1 MNQKNIEVK
10 EISLNWK
17 ELSPQTRKRE
27 LDNVVDQAIRT
38 GGNGLGLGRTRT
50 DIYQVGIPRPRLSAR
65 AYSNV
70 SPISDITE
78 PRPTARLVSPNRV
91 QMDLAGLDIPRHRS
105 FSTTA
110 PTSNS
115 AATDESID
123 YPPTSKDETDRR
135 IYSAIYHATK
145 DSRRDF
151 CNSLIAHYRSPRDAP
166 SPHPEIEEHLPRP
179 TGYSVG
185 TYNACLAA
193 LLAVRRVGESI
204 APLLEIYNEML
215 EREILPNGRTYVS
228 VIQALCLREKDV
240 QAAVEQAGE
249 TQKWASFRH
258 STLGLKSPQPTKEE
272 RDVISGYLAEK
283 NFDSAYNLFK
293 GILSVQEQSTPGGF
307 YRFHPST
314 YSYLLDALATRINP
328 SPRTWDQAMEVF
340 EHAIKTE
347 TAGARLLYKHL
358 FRLLAKLDNENA
370 LTALWERFVKEG
382 EEGGGRRM
390 RDWKDILPGQQIDER
405 EIQVE
410 GFQREVW
417 SSAIPAF
424 IIHSQVDKGMD
435 LLDQMLAHESGVD
448 LSKPPRVKE
457 DTFGLAILAL
467 AERDEF
473 TKAQELFEKSK
484 GYGGIR
490 PVDMGKYLD
499 ILAIKGQWKLALD
512 TYLPYLKEAKE
523 GYNPDQRR
531 IRRIYA
537 SILRSAKS
545 SIDDLRYIEGLMA
558 TGTYMLDTDL
568 ATAHINLLL
577 KNGQYDAIA
586 PVLNSF
592 GPMMVRMEQETRNN
606 MYPLLE
612 TIITSDIP
620 FQTTLSVLS
629 AFARQKIYPPPSLQG
644 VVGGIISKYVNA
656 RPVTIDQE
664 GWNTLLYVFSRT
676 AAPELDHGEYD
687 EAFEFFI
694 ADLQSHAPET
704 LKMDNEGRLVKRLA
718 GHLFDRFGSEKTT
731 LLLTPLLGEAET
743 QSILEPFYEQ
753 SVPELVYDSSSTAS
767 SNPSSPLQP
776 EQVQRKLIIDET
788 LSRRIDSHSSR
799 PDGRNQIS
807 PQRAYTELRTSLS
820 SNRIPHPESLS
831 RLLITFARSNDEA
844 RVLELYGLAQSL
856 IAQTTNPKSQ
866 AAWWRVL
873 EDAMLIS
880 NCHLG
885 HLEQAGLHRHRLV
898 ERGMAPSADAYATMI
913 ASSKDTTDDAQV
925 ARELWDESVQMGVRP
940 HLYLYNTVISKL
952 SKARK
957 AENALEMFGQMKE
970 RGVRPSSVTYGAVI
984 VSQAVPS

>member
-1 MNQKNIEVK
+1 
-10 EISLNWK
+10 
-17 ELSPQTRKRE
+17 
-27 LDNVVDQAIRT
+27 
-38 GGNGLGLGRTRT
+38 
-50 DIYQVGIPRPRLSAR
+50 
-65 AYSNV
+65 
-70 SPISDITE
+70 
-78 PRPTARLVSPNRV
+78 
-91 QMDLAGLDIPRHRS
+91 MDLAGLDIPRHRS

-110 PTSNS
+110 STSNS

-166 SPHPEIEEHLPRP
+166 SPHPEIEDHLPRP

-249 TQKWASFRH
+249 TQKWALFRQ

-272 RDVISGYLAEK
+272 REVISGYLAEK

-328 SPRTWDQAMEVF
+328 SPRTWEQAMEVF
-340 EHAIKTE
+340 EHAIQTE

-358 FRLLAKLDNENA
+358 FRLLAKLDNPEG
-370 LTALWERFVKEG
+370 LTTLWERFVKEG

-424 IIHSQVDKGMD
+424 IIHSQTDKGMD
-435 LLDQMLAHESGVD
+435 LLDQMLAHEHGVD
-448 LSKPPRVKE
+448 LSKPPRAKE

-473 TKAQELFEKSK
+473 AKAQELFNKSK

-568 ATAHINLLL
+568 ATAHINILLQH
-577 KNGQYDAIA
+577 GQYDAIA

-606 MYPLLE
+606 MYPILE

-620 FQTTLSVLS
+620 FNTTLSVLS

-687 EAFEFFI
+687 QAFESFI
-694 ADLQSHAPET
+694 TDITEHAPET
-704 LKMDNEGRLVKRLA
+704 LKLDSEGRLVKRLA

-753 SVPELVYDSSSTAS
+753 SVPELVYDSSSTTS
-767 SNPSSPLQP
+767 SAPPSPPQP
-776 EQVQRKLIIDET
+776 EQVPRKMMIDET

-807 PQRAYTELRTSLS
+807 PQRAYTELRTALS

-831 RLLITFARSNDEA
+831 RLLITLARSGDEA
-844 RVLELYGLAQSL
+844 RVLELYALGQSL
-856 IAQTTNPKSQ
+856 IAQTPNPKTQ

-984 VSQAVPS
+984 VSQAVLSQAVRPSHRHLLSPYPTSPHSHLLLLLAFLVSHARSARVGRANIQNACCRVGDAESAETLFNEMSSQPNFKPRVPPFK

>member
-1 MNQKNIEVK
+1 
-10 EISLNWK
+10 
-17 ELSPQTRKRE
+17 
-27 LDNVVDQAIRT
+27 
-38 GGNGLGLGRTRT
+38 
-50 DIYQVGIPRPRLSAR
+50 
-65 AYSNV
+65 
-70 SPISDITE
+70 
-78 PRPTARLVSPNRV
+78 
-91 QMDLAGLDIPRHRS
+91 MDLAGLDIPRHRS

-110 PTSNS
+110 PSANT
-115 AATDESID
+115 AATDESIE

-249 TQKWASFRH
+249 TQKWAQFRQ
-258 STLGLKSPQPTKEE
+258 SNLGLKSPSPAKEE
-272 RDVISGYLAEK
+272 RAVISGYLAEK

-314 YSYLLDALATRINP
+314 YSYLLDALATRVNP
-328 SPRTWDQAMEVF
+328 SPRTWEQAMEVF
-340 EHAIKTE
+340 EHAIKTD

-358 FRLLAKLDNENA
+358 FRLLAKLDNPEA
-370 LTALWERFVKEG
+370 LTSLWERFVKEG
-382 EEGGGRRM
+382 EDGGGRRM

-405 EIQVE
+405 EVQVE

-424 IIHSQVDKGMD
+424 ITHNQVDKGMD
-435 LLDQMLAHESGVD
+435 LLNQMLSHESGVD
-448 LSKPPRVKE
+448 LSKPPRAKE

-473 TKAQELFEKSK
+473 TKAQELFGKSK
-484 GYGGIR
+484 GYGGLR

-499 ILAIKGQWKLALD
+499 ILAVKGQWKLALD

-537 SILRSAKS
+537 SILASAKAN
-545 SIDDLRYIEGLMA
+545 SIEDLSYIEGLMA

-568 ATAHINLLL
+568 ATTHINILVE
-577 KNGQYDAIA
+577 NGQYDAIA
-586 PVLNSF
+586 PVLNNF
-592 GPMMVRMEQETRNN
+592 GPLIVRKDQEKEFKSVL
-606 MYPLLE
+606 YPVLE
-612 TIITSDIP
+612 SIMSTDIP
-620 FQTTLSVLS
+620 LNTTLSVLS
-629 AFARQKIYPPPSLQG
+629 AFSRQKVTPLPSRQHVIG
-644 VVGGIISKYVNA
+644 SIISKYLAA
-656 RPVTIDQE
+656 RPVAINQE
-664 GWNTLLYVFSRT
+664 GWNTLLYVFTRT

-687 EAFEFFI
+687 EAFEAFI
-694 ADLQSHAPET
+694 TDITEHAPET
-704 LKMDNEGRLVKRLA
+704 LKLDNEGRLVKRLA
-718 GHLFDRFGSEKTT
+718 GHLFGRFGSEKTT
-731 LLLTPLLGEAET
+731 LLLTPLIGEAET
-743 QSILEPFYEQ
+743 NSILEPLFEQ
-753 SVPELVYDSSSTAS
+753 PVPELVYDSSTTDS
-767 SNPSSPLQP
+767 SGPSSPPQSA
-776 EQVQRKLIIDET
+776 EQVPRKLVIDEI

-807 PQRAYTELRTSLS
+807 PQRAYTELRNSLS

-831 RLLITFARSNDEA
+831 RLLITLARSGDEA
-844 RVLELYGLAQSL
+844 RVLELYALGQTL
-856 IAQTTNPKSQ
+856 IAQTTNPKTQ
-866 AAWWRVL
+866 AGWWRVL
-873 EDAMLIS
+873 EDSMLIS

-984 VSQAVPS
+984 VSQARPSGRLLFRPSGCPIPYPPYSLLLAYLS

>member
-1 MNQKNIEVK
+1 
-10 EISLNWK
+10 
-17 ELSPQTRKRE
+17 
-27 LDNVVDQAIRT
+27 
-38 GGNGLGLGRTRT
+38 
-50 DIYQVGIPRPRLSAR
+50 
-65 AYSNV
+65 
-70 SPISDITE
+70 
-78 PRPTARLVSPNRV
+78 
-91 QMDLAGLDIPRHRS
+91 MDLAGLDIPRHRS
-105 FSTTA
+105 FSTTPPA
-110 PTSNS
+110 SNS

-179 TGYSVG
+179 VGYSVG

-249 TQKWASFRH
+249 TRKWAEFRK
-258 STLGLKSPQPTKEE
+258 STLGLKSPSPTKDE
-272 RDVISGYLAEK
+272 REVISGYLAEK

-314 YSYLLDALATRINP
+314 YSYLLDALATRVNP
-328 SPRTWDQAMEVF
+328 SPKTWDQAMEVF

-358 FRLLAKLDNENA
+358 FRLATKLHNTDA

-382 EEGGGRRM
+382 EEGVGRRM

-424 IIHSQVDKGMD
+424 ILHNQIDKGMD

-448 LSKPPRVKE
+448 LSKPPRAKE

-467 AERDEF
+467 AKKDEF
-473 TKAQELFEKSK
+473 LKAQDLMQKSK
-484 GYGGIR
+484 GYGGLR
-490 PVDMGKYLD
+490 PVDMGKFLD
-499 ILAIKGQWKLALD
+499 SLAVKGQWKLALD

-537 SILRSAKS
+537 SILASAKS
-545 SIDDLRYIEGLMA
+545 SIDDLQHIDKLMA

-568 ATAHINLLL
+568 AISHIKLRLE
-577 KNGQYDAIA
+577 KRQYDGIA
-586 PVLNSF
+586 QALNNFGPLIVRKEQEQEFKTLLYPVLES
-592 GPMMVRMEQETRNN
+592 
-606 MYPLLE
+606 
-612 TIITSDIP
+612 IISTDIN
-620 FQTTLSVLS
+620 FKSALSVLS
-629 AFARQKIYPPPSLQG
+629 AFQRQKVTPLASRQHVIGSIL
-644 VVGGIISKYVNA
+644 SKYMTA
-656 RPVTIDQE
+656 RPVEIDQK
-664 GWNTLLYVFSRT
+664 GWNMLLYAFTR
-676 AAPELDHGEYD
+676 AAGPELDQGEYD
-687 EAFEFFI
+687 EAFQAFI
-694 ADLQSHAPET
+694 TDITEHDPET
-704 LKMDNEGRLVKRLA
+704 LKMDTEGRLVKRLA
-718 GHLFDRFGSEKTT
+718 SHLFDRFGSEKTT
-731 LLLTPLLGEAET
+731 LLLTPLLGEGET
-743 QSILEPFYEQ
+743 KSILETFYEKPI
-753 SVPELVYDSSSTAS
+753 PELVYDSSSTTS
-767 SNPSSPLQP
+767 SLGPSSPP
-776 EQVQRKLIIDET
+776 TEQAPRKLMIDEN
-788 LSRRIDSHSSR
+788 LSRRVDLHSQR
-799 PDGRNQIS
+799 PDGRNQIT
-807 PQRAYTELRTSLS
+807 PMKAYTELRNSLS

-831 RLLITFARSNDEA
+831 RLLITFARSGDEA
-844 RVLELYGLAQSL
+844 RVLELYALAQTL
-856 IAQTTNPKSQ
+856 IAQTTNPKTQ
-866 AAWWRVL
+866 AAWWRIL

-984 VSQAVPS
+984 VSHPGR